1 MTLSSKPGA
10 WPGSTPPPASAQI
23 GEDEYAALFPES
35 SAGSAPRAAKSA
47 APVADSKPKMT
58 AWQRWEMNSINDDKV
73 PGPASASPKRAAPP
87 KPAPPILSEIELA
100 KLRQQAQ
107 LDGHAKGEKIGQA
120 EGYAAGYAQGQAK
133 AQADAAELATA
144 QAKQLLELMQSLPT
158 ALRLAEREVADDLLA
173 LALDIAHQIV
183 GQALNLEPEL
193 ILTAV
198 TSLLH
203 AEPALSGAPQLLLH
217 PDDAA
222 LVHEHLK
229 EEIQHAGWRI
239 RTDLQIQRG
248 GCRVT
253 STSGEHDASMPTRWA
268 RVSAALPCAMPSETV
283 VGHD

>member
-1 MTLSSKPGA
+1 MPGA
-10 WPGSTPPPASAQI
+10 KPSAKTGSAPRTAAQTPSHSAPDAI
-23 GEDEYAALFPES
+23 GDDEYAALFPGTES
-35 SAGSAPRAAKSA
+35 RATQSASLAA
-47 APVADSKPKMT
+47 ADTKPKMT
-58 AWQRWEMNSINDDKV
+58 AWQRWEMNSINDDKA
-73 PGPASASPKRAAPP
+73 PAQAQPVAPP
-87 KPAPPILSEIELA
+87 KPAPPILSEAELA

-107 LDGHAKGEKIGQA
+107 LEGHAKGEKVGQS

-133 AQADAAELATA
+133 AQADAAELAKE
-144 QAKQLLELMQSLPT
+144 QAEQLRALMQALPA

-173 LALDIAHQIV
+173 LALDIAHQVV

-193 ILTAV
+193 VLTAV

-203 AEPALSGAPQLLLH
+203 AEPALNGAPQLLLH

-239 RTDLQIQRG
+239 RTDSQIQRG

-253 STSGEHDASMPTRWA
+253 SSSGEHDASMATRWD
-268 RVSAALPCAMPSETV
+268 RVAAALPCALPSENV
-283 VGHD
+283 VGHG